1 MIQPLPRDHT
11 SAAPPSD
18 RGKVYLVG
26 AGPGAITYLTTQ
38 AHDRIRQAEVLVYD
52 ALIDPSL
59 LAIAP
64 PHCLRLETGKRG
76 GQTSIEQSEIDRLL
90 VRYCRQG
97 KQVVR
102 LKSGDPFIFGR
113 SASELRA
120 LVEAGC
126 AFEVVPGL
134 SSALAAPLL
143 AGIPLTDPVLSRTFA
158 VCSAHDPDALNWEAL
173 AQIDTLVVL
182 MAGRT
187 LPVVV
192 QQLLRHG
199 RASTTAIA
207 AIRAAGH
214 PQQDIWIG
222 SLESIVVQTAGIRL
236 SPVVLVVGEVVHLRD
251 YWPNP
256 GHDGHNAPSPQSG
269 DQEQAMLPLSGK
281 NVLVTRSA
289 SQADTFVD
297 LLTAAGA
304 TALEM
309 PALEIGPPSSW
320 AEFDQAIT
328 HLHTF
333 HWLVLTSSNGV
344 DALFERLAASDRD
357 ARALQGLKIAVVGQK
372 TAHALDQRG
381 IRPDFIPPNFVAD
394 SLATTLPDPL
404 EGRQILF
411 PRVESGG
418 RDVLIQALGD
428 RGATV
433 VPVAA
438 YQSCCPDQID
448 PAALTALDQRTVD
461 IITFASSKT
470 VRHFGQ
476 LLNQATTD
484 RDQGSTTP
492 AGDRLNAAAA
502 NLLQGVC
509 IASIGPQTSETCREW
524 FKRVDVEAREYT
536 LEGLTTALVA
546 WVNECPKP

>member
-1 MIQPLPRDHT
+1 MSQSPSRSHL
-11 SAAPPSD
+11 SATPPGD

-26 AGPGAITYLTTQ
+26 AGPGAIAYLTEQ
-38 AHDRIRQAEVLVYD
+38 ARDRISQAEVLVYD
-52 ALIDPSL
+52 ALIDSDL

-76 GQTSIEQSEIDRLL
+76 GQTSIEQHEIDRLL
-90 VRYCRQG
+90 VRYCLQG

-134 SSALAAPLL
+134 SSALAAPLF
-143 AGIPLTDPVLSRTFA
+143 AGIPLTDPVLSRTFV

-187 LPVVV
+187 LPMVV

-199 RASTTAIA
+199 RAPTTAIA
-207 AIRAAGH
+207 AIHAAGH

-236 SPVVLVVGEVVHLRD
+236 SPVVLVIGEVVHLRD

-256 GHDGHNAPSPQSG
+256 GHDGHHAPSSQSG

-320 AEFDQAIT
+320 EEFDQAIAT
-328 HLHTF
+328 LHTF
-333 HWLVLTSSNGV
+333 NWLVLTSANGV
-344 DALFERLAASDRD
+344 DALFERLAANDRD

-394 SLATTLPDPL
+394 SLASTLPDPL
-404 EGRQILF
+404 EGQQILF
-411 PRVESGG
+411 PRVQSGG

-438 YQSCCPDQID
+438 YQSRCPAHID
-448 PAALTALDQRTVD
+448 PVALAALDQRTVD

-476 LLNQATTD
+476 LLNQATAE
-484 RDQGSTTP
+484 RDQGTAP
-492 AGDRLNAAAA
+492 VGDRLNAAAA

-546 WVNECPKP
+546 WVNELPTP